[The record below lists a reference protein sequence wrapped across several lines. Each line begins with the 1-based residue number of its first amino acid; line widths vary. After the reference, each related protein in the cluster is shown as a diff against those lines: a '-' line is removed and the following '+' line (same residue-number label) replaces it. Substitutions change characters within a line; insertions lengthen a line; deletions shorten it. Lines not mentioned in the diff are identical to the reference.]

1 MENSSGQRQI
11 PFVDLKAQFSSI
23 EDEVVEAIL
32 GTVRKGD
39 YILGENVALF
49 EKEFAAYCDTE
60 FAIGVDSGTS
70 ALEMIVSA
78 YGFGPGD
85 EVITQANTFI
95 ATALGVTYTGATPVL
110 VDIDPDTF
118 MIDPEA
124 VEAAI
129 TPNTKAIMPVHLYGH
144 PADMDPIMDIA
155 KRHNLVVIEDA
166 SQAHG
171 SRYNG
176 TRVGGIGHTA
186 GFSLY
191 PGKNLGAY
199 GDAGII
205 TTNDPD
211 IAEKLFLL
219 RNYGS
224 KKKYHHESI
233 GYNRR
238 LDTLQASVLRTKLPH
253 LDTWSESRRTNAAR
267 YNAALADTHLVLP
280 KEADNVVP
288 VYHLYV
294 VRTDRREELKAHL
307 EANGVAAIIH
317 YPIPIHMQPAYAHL
331 GYSKGDFPITEAYAD
346 TILSLPMFPELTED
360 DVAYIANV
368 INEFETVGSAELQFA

>member
-1 MENSSGQRQI
+1 MKDSVNQRQI
-11 PFVDLKAQFSSI
+11 PFVDLRAQFDSI
-23 EDEVVEAIL
+23 EDEVVPAIL
-32 GTVRKGD
+32 ATVKKGD
-39 YILGENVALF
+39 YIMGENVALF
-49 EKEFAAYCDTE
+49 ESEFAAYCGTE
-60 FAIGVDSGTS
+60 YAIGVDSGTS

-85 EVITQANTFI
+85 EIITQANTFI
-95 ATALGVTYTGATPVL
+95 ATALGITYNGATPVL
-110 VDIDPDTF
+110 VEMDPDTF

-144 PADMDPIMDIA
+144 PADMGPIMDIA
-155 KRHNLVVIEDA
+155 NRHNLIVIEDA

-171 SRYNG
+171 ARYNG
-176 TRVGGIGHTA
+176 QRVGGIGHIA

-205 TTNDPD
+205 TTNDEE
-211 IAEKLFLL
+211 IAEKLRLL

-224 KKKYHHESI
+224 KKKYHHDSI

-238 LDTLQASVLRTKLPH
+238 LDTLQASVLRTKLRH
-253 LDTWSESRRTNAAR
+253 LDSWSAARRRNAAAYTER
-267 YNAALADTHLVLP
+267 LADTHLILP
-280 KEADNVVP
+280 KEADGVEP

-294 VRTDRREELKAHL
+294 VRTDRRDELMAHL
-307 EANGVAAIIH
+307 AARGISAIIH
-317 YPIPIHMQPAYAHL
+317 YPIPIHQQPAYAHL
-331 GYSKGDFPITEAYAD
+331 GHKTGDFPITEAYAGQ
-346 TILSLPMFPELTED
+346 ILSLPMFPELTND
-360 DVAYIANV
+360 DIDYIVDAV
-368 INEFETVGSAELQFA
+368 NEFDAVSTPELAFG

>member
-1 MENSSGQRQI
+1 MENTRNQRQI
-11 PFVDLKAQFSSI
+11 PFVDLKAQFNSI
-23 EDEVVEAIL
+23 EEEVVQAIL
-32 GTVRKGD
+32 GTVKKGD
-39 YILGENVALF
+39 YILGENVSLF
-49 EKEFAAYCDTE
+49 EAEFAAYCNTE
-60 FAIGVDSGTS
+60 YAIGVDSGTS

-110 VDIDPDTF
+110 VDINPDTF
-118 MIDPEA
+118 MIDPKA
-124 VEAAI
+124 IEAAI

-144 PADMDPIMDIA
+144 PADMDPIMEIA
-155 KRHNLVVIEDA
+155 ERHDLVVIEDA

-171 SRYNG
+171 ARYNG
-176 TRVGGIGHTA
+176 TRVGSIGHTS

-211 IAEKLFLL
+211 MAEKLMLL

-224 KKKYHHESI
+224 KKKYHHDSI

-253 LDTWSESRRTNAAR
+253 LNDWSEARRNNAR
-267 YNAALADTHLVLP
+267 KYTELLADTHLVLP
-280 KEADNVVP
+280 KEADGVEP

-307 EANGVAAIIH
+307 EAKGIAAIIH
-317 YPIPIHMQPAYAHL
+317 YPIPIHLQPAYAHL
-331 GYSKGDFPITEAYAD
+331 GYNKGDFPITEMYCEQ
-346 TILSLPMFPELTED
+346 ILSLPMFPELTD
-360 DVAYIANV
+360 SDITYIAEAV
-368 INEFETVGSAELQFA
+368 KEFEAVASPELQPA

>member
-1 MENSSGQRQI
+1 MTDSKNQRQI
-11 PFVDLKAQFSSI
+11 PFVDLRAQFDSI
-23 EDEVVEAIL
+23 EEEVIPAIL
-32 GTVRKGD
+32 ATVKKGD
-39 YILGENVALF
+39 YIMGENVALF
-49 EKEFAAYCDTE
+49 ESEFADFCDTKY
-60 FAIGVDSGTS
+60 AVGVDSGTS

-85 EVITQANTFI
+85 EIITQANTFI
-95 ATALGVTYTGATPVL
+95 ATALGITYNGAVPVL

-118 MIDPEA
+118 MIDPAA

-144 PADMDPIMDIA
+144 PADMQPIMEIA
-155 KRHNLVVIEDA
+155 ERHNLVVIEDA

-171 SRYNG
+171 SRYKG
-176 TRVGGIGHTA
+176 QRVGGIGHVA

-205 TTNDPD
+205 TTNDAD
-211 IAEKLFLL
+211 LADKLRLL

-224 KKKYHHESI
+224 REKYHHESI

-253 LDTWSESRRTNAAR
+253 LDDWSAARRRNAAAYTER
-267 YNAALADTHLVLP
+267 LADTHLTLP
-280 KEADNVVP
+280 QEADGVEP

-307 EANGVAAIIH
+307 EAKGIGAIIH
-317 YPIPIHMQPAYAHL
+317 YPIPIHQQPAYAHL
-331 GYSKGDFPITEAYAD
+331 GYNKGDFPITEAYSEQ
-346 TILSLPMFPELTED
+346 ILSLPMFPELTVD
-360 DVAYIANV
+360 DIDYIVDA
-368 INEFETVGSAELQFA
+368 IKEFEAVSSPELALA